1 MSPTASMS
9 AMAIA
14 SQSGPWAQIR
24 TGTIVEA
31 SGSTAV
37 VLVGASTFT
46 ASVIAPFGVPTPE
59 APAVG
64 TLVAVGRQDAS
75 WIVFG
80 SVLGVSGNLILN
92 GSFEDTP
99 AGSFP
104 QSWILYDVTNSS
116 SATVAGVPSPVAG
129 SNVLAVE
136 AVTAPGTS
144 IVYSSPVA
152 VNAGEVYQLSVFVG
166 ADYDPSALM
175 TADATL
181 LALWFGDVA
190 DAYPTTS
197 SPDTTVATATDVI
210 ESPPWT
216 PLSGQVTAPVTGFL
230 RLGLRSVVDVNQTL
244 LYDFA
249 VVRQFG

>member
-1 MSPTASMS
+1 MSSTS
-9 AMAIA
+9 AMTIA
-14 SQSGPWAQIR
+14 SQGGPWAQIR

-31 SGSTAV
+31 SGASAV

-46 ASVIAPFGVPTPE
+46 ASIVAPFGIPAPA

-64 TLVAVGRQDAS
+64 TLVAVGRQDSS

-92 GSFEDTP
+92 GSFENSP
-99 AGSFP
+99 PGSFP
-104 QSWILYDVTNSS
+104 ESWTLYDVTNTS
-116 SATVAGVPSPVAG
+116 SATVGGIPAPVAG
-129 SNVLAVE
+129 TNVVVVE

-144 IVYSSPVA
+144 ILYSSPVA
-152 VNAGEVYQLSVFVG
+152 VNAGERYQLSVFVG
-166 ADYDPSALM
+166 ADYDPAAAM

-181 LALWFGDVA
+181 LALWFA
-190 DAYPTTS
+190 APTDAYPTTS
-197 SPDTTVATATDVI
+197 SADTTVATATDVI
-210 ESPPWT
+210 ASPPWT

-230 RLGLRSVVDVNQTL
+230 RLGLRSVVDVNQSL

-249 VVRQFG
+249 VVRKFG